1 MNIITRAI
9 ESKKGRKDHG
19 MAAMIYIM
27 LFTLICTILGI
38 ALDASMG
45 NYTANGLKNAID
57 SATLSASARTQFKG
71 SSQAINAARAKVTFE
86 QQYGNMRKAYPN
98 VTSKGKYTNL
108 KFKVSKS
115 RGSAV
120 NNTLTVSL
128 TEKSSVRLMALTGVK
143 EMKYNLKSTARLGAL
158 YEKK

>member
-1 MNIITRAI
+1 MNIITRSI
-9 ESKKGRKDHG
+9 ENKKRHKDHG

-27 LFTLICTILGI
+27 LFTLICTILGV
-38 ALDASMG
+38 ALDSSMG
-45 NYTANGLKNAID
+45 NYTANGLKNVMD
-57 SATLSASARTQFKG
+57 SATLSASSSTQFKG
-71 SSQAINAARAKVTFE
+71 SSQAINASRAKVTFE
-86 QQYGNMRKAYPN
+86 KQYSRMRQAYPN

-108 KFKVSKS
+108 KVKVSKS

-128 TEKSSVRLMALTGVK
+128 SEKSSVRMLALTGVK
-143 EMKYNLKSTARLGAL
+143 ELKYNLKSTARLGAL